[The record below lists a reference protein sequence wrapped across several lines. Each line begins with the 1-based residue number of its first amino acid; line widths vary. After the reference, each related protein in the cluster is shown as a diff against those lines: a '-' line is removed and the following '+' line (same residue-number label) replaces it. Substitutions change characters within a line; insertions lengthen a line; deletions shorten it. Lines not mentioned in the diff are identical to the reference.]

1 MQSLREWQRE
11 AFGVYQNIVQ
21 AHGRVVSW
29 EATPGAGK
37 TVGALSVA
45 RDQRGVHGRRRFL
58 VVVPTRH
65 LKRQWA
71 AAAQRFGIHLDTDYR
86 FGQRLGRDYHG
97 IALTYQQVPGNAEA
111 LHDFAQGAMV
121 VVDEIHHAASGL
133 KWGDGLLYALDGAGL
148 VLSLSGTPFRSDE
161 ARIPFLRYVNDVSE
175 PDYSYPY
182 SQAIEDGVCRPVAF
196 FTYGGD
202 VTWEEA
208 GAVQHGDIAAD
219 YDGFTRHLRIALEPG
234 SGWLRPMVQDAH
246 EMLRV
251 VRQEQ
256 PDAGGLI
263 VALDQEHARRVA
275 QLVADVTGREPVL
288 AVSDDKGSS
297 RRIMEFANG
306 RDEWLV
312 SVKMVS
318 EGVDIPRLRVGV
330 YATNVRTRM
339 YFRQFLG
346 RIARVTPRPFG
357 TQVAYCYLPAE
368 PTLTTL
374 AEEVETEQR
383 HVARGGNLL
392 PPQPPVEAVEDAG
405 TAVPVVEEP
414 KPMPVADW
422 RIHSARNE
430 FETVIVNGRQ
440 LALLPEVAQAP
451 AMARQE
457 IQVQVA
463 QRLAEDE
470 TISESKASLRREVKR
485 LVGAYCLKSGR
496 PFQDVYAQLNRQQ
509 GVKGQEQ
516 CTAVQLVERAGI
528 VRGWL

>member
-1 MQSLREWQRE
+1 MQLRQWQVE
-11 AFGVYQNIVQ
+11 AFDVYRQVVREN
-21 AHGRVVSW
+21 GRVVSW

-37 TVGALSVA
+37 TLGALSVA
-45 RDQRGVHGRRRFL
+45 QDQRSAHGRRRFV

-71 AAAQRFGIHLDTDYR
+71 AAAQRFGIYLDTDYR
-86 FGQRLGRDYHG
+86 FGSQLGSEFQG

-111 LHDFAQGAMV
+111 LHDFTHGAMV
-121 VVDEIHHAASGL
+121 VVDEIHHAADGL
-133 KWGDGLLYALDGAGL
+133 AWGDGLSYGLSGAGL

-161 ARIPFLRYVNDVSE
+161 SRIPFLRYVNNVSE
-175 PDYSYPY
+175 PDYSYLY

-202 VTWEEA
+202 VTWEEG
-208 GAVQHGDIAAD
+208 GAVQYGNIAHD
-219 YDGFTRHLRIALEPG
+219 YDGFSRHLRIALEPG
-234 SGWLRPMVQDAH
+234 SGWIRPMVQDAH
-246 EMLRV
+246 EMLLT

-263 VALDQEHARRVA
+263 VALDQDHARRVA
-275 QLVADVTGREPVL
+275 QLVADVTGKEPIL
-288 AVSDDKGSS
+288 AVSDDRGSS
-297 RRIMEFANG
+297 RRITQFAKG
-306 RDEWLV
+306 LDEWLV

-346 RIARVTPRPFG
+346 RISRVTPRPSG

-368 PTLTTL
+368 PTLTGL
-374 AEEVETEQR
+374 AEEVEEEQR
-383 HVARGGNLL
+383 HVVRSGNILRQE
-392 PPQPPVEAVEDAG
+392 PIIQEKPDE
-405 TAVPVVEEP
+405 TASSEEQDKKP
-414 KPMPVADW
+414 KPVADW
-422 RIHSARNE
+422 RVHTARSE

-440 LALLPEVAQAP
+440 LALLPEVAQSAP
-451 AMARQE
+451 AARQE

-470 TISESKASLRREVKR
+470 TLSESRASLRREVKR
-485 LVGAYCLKSGR
+485 LVGIYCSKSGR

-509 GVKGQEQ
+509 QVRGQGQ
-516 CTAVQLVERAGI
+516 CTAVQLAERVKI
-528 VRGWL
+528 VSEWL

>member
-1 MQSLREWQRE
+1 MHLRQWQGE
-11 AFGVYQNIVQ
+11 AFDVYRQIVQ
-21 AHGRVVSW
+21 GNGRVVAW

-37 TVGALSVA
+37 TLGALNVA
-45 RDQRGVHGRRRFL
+45 QDQRRAHGRRRFV

-71 AAAQRFGIHLDTDYR
+71 ASAQRFGIHLDTDYR
-86 FGQRLGRDYHG
+86 FGQRLGREYQG

-111 LHDFAQGAMV
+111 LHDFSQGAMV

-133 KWGDGLLYALDGAGL
+133 AWGDGLLYALGGAGL

-161 ARIPFLRYVNDVSE
+161 ARIPFLRYVNNVSE

-182 SQAIEDGVCRPVAF
+182 SQAIEDRVVRPVAF

-202 VTWEEA
+202 VTWEEG
-208 GAVQHGDIAAD
+208 GAVQYGDIAAD
-219 YDGFTRHLRIALEPG
+219 YDGFSRHLRIALEPG

-246 EMLRV
+246 EMLRI

-275 QLVADVTGREPVL
+275 QLVSEVTGRDPVL
-288 AVSDDKGSS
+288 AVSDDKGAS
-297 RRIMEFANG
+297 RRIMEFARS

-346 RIARVTPRPFG
+346 RIARVTPAPAG
-357 TQVAYCYLPAE
+357 TQVAYCYMPAE
-368 PTLTTL
+368 PTLSRL

-383 HVARGGNLL
+383 HIVRGGMLL
-392 PPQPPVEAVEDAG
+392 PPQPPVDVVGDAG
-405 TAVPVVEEP
+405 TAERAAEEQKP
-414 KPMPVADW
+414 KPVDDW
-422 RIHSARNE
+422 RIRTARTE

-440 LALLPEVAQAP
+440 LSLLPGIVQSP
-451 AMARQE
+451 ARARQE
-457 IQVQVA
+457 IQVHVD

-509 GVKGQEQ
+509 GVKGQEA
-516 CTAVQLVERAGI
+516 CTAVQLFERVNI